1 MRCSIT
7 AVVLAVFMFVLCSP
21 ARAEPPRDSTA
32 VSQKWTPWSELVG
45 AIGKDGA
52 NRGEVTV
59 FAPLQQGATSVF
71 FAEIRG
77 KLFDEDVQE
86 ANLALGF
93 REMQSNGWNLGA
105 WAGFDMRNSEEGNSF
120 YQIAGGLEALNERW
134 DARLNGYVPITD
146 PQSTPGLAQLVLAGN
161 RIFMT
166 GGEEMALYGFDG
178 EIGYR
183 LLGGRKFTGRR
194 HELRVYG
201 GGFYFD
207 RDDAVEKVAGP
218 RARLEWRIDDVIA
231 SLPGSR
237 LTLEA
242 EYSND
247 HSGID
252 SRADRLEVGAR
263 LRLPLGGNGL
273 SGHQRSHALTAQEQR
288 MTEGIER
295 DIDIVTQLSEE
306 EPVEDAQTD
315 VHFDQVAYADGGTGL
330 NTAIAT
336 GDNTL
341 IIADGGNGTIA
352 GNVTLGSNQ
361 TLQGGA
367 STIPVRGR
375 KSGTVVNFTA
385 PGSKP
390 TVQTGGNNDVITV
403 GGNNVHI
410 AGLTIDGDGQTS
422 DDGVDIIDDK
432 TNIVVDQ
439 NMFQNIGEDGFD
451 ADFGNSNVRILN
463 NMFANIAEDAID
475 FEDSNTDVTISG
487 NTINVPGSGDS
498 DGIELAFFNSDF
510 TITNNVIVIGAGNDA
525 DGIDLFR
532 GNSDVTISGNTITS
546 AGNDADGVEL
556 FEGNRDITITGNTIS
571 TTGDDADGVE
581 LFDSNLDITISGN
594 TISTTGDDADAIFLA
609 IGNGLP
615 GVVTT
620 IISNNLLSATGIAS
634 EALDVGIFNV
644 IEFSDNRFTGAFD
657 DVVVDFDVNPNI
669 VNGTGNTI
677 LPGATFTN
685 VCEGIGN
692 FTGTLEIIDNS
703 TGVPNTITI
712 VNAGVPCT

>member
-1 MRCSIT
+1 
-7 AVVLAVFMFVLCSP
+7 
-21 ARAEPPRDSTA
+21 
-32 VSQKWTPWSELVG
+32 
-45 AIGKDGA
+45 
-52 NRGEVTV
+52 VTL
-59 FAPLQQGATSVF
+59 FAPLQQSATSLF
-71 FAEIRG
+71 FTEIRG

-93 REMQSNGWNLGA
+93 RQMQSNGWNLGG
-105 WAGFDMRNSEEGNSF
+105 WIGYDVRSSEEDNRF
-120 YQIAGGLEALNERW
+120 HQISGGVEALRERW
-134 DARLNGYVPITD
+134 DLRVNGYVPITD
-146 PQSTPGLAQLVLAGN
+146 AKSTPGLAQVVLAGN

-166 GGEEMALYGFDG
+166 SGEEMALYGFDG

-183 LLGGRKFTGRR
+183 LMGGSKRTGRR

-207 RDDAVEKVAGP
+207 RDDAAEKVAGP

-231 SLPGSR
+231 ALPGSR

-242 EYSND
+242 EYSDD
-247 HSGID
+247 HSNID
-252 SRADRLEVGAR
+252 SRQDRMEVGAR
-263 LRLPLGGNGL
+263 LRIPFGGGAGGHKQYASL
-273 SGHQRSHALTAQEQR
+273 SAQEQR
-288 MTEGIER
+288 MIEGIER
-295 DIDIVTQLSEE
+295 DIDIVTQVSGDEA
-306 EPVEDAQTD
+306 VEDAQTN
-315 VHFDQVAYADGGTGL
+315 VRFDQVAYADGGTGL

-352 GNVTLGSNQ
+352 GNVTVATNQ

-375 KSGTVVNFTA
+375 RSGTVVNFTA

-390 TVQTGGNNDVITV
+390 TVQTGGNNDVLIV

-410 AGLTIDGDGQTS
+410 AGLTIDGLGQTS
-422 DDGVDIIDDK
+422 DDGIDIVDDK

-439 NMFQNIGEDGFD
+439 NMFVDIGEDGFD
-451 ADFGNSNVRILN
+451 ADFGNSNIRVLN

-475 FEDSNTDVTISG
+475 FEDSNSDVTISG
-487 NTINVPGSGDS
+487 NSINVPGSGDS

-510 TITNNVIVIGAGNDA
+510 TITNNDIVIGAGNGA

-532 GNSDVTISGNTITS
+532 GNSDVTISGNTITT
-546 AGNDADGVEL
+546 AGNDGNGVML
-556 FEGNRDITITGNTIS
+556 NNRNGDIVITGNTI
-571 TTGDDADGVE
+571 TTAGDDADGVE
-581 LFDSNLDITISGN
+581 VLDTNDNVTITGN
-594 TISTTGDDADAIFLA
+594 TLSTTGDDADAIFV
-609 IGNGLP
+609 GVSNGLP
-615 GVVTT
+615 GVFT
-620 IISNNLLSATGIAS
+620 IVITDNLLSATGIAS
-634 EALDVGIFNV
+634 EALDVGIRNV

-657 DVVVDFDVNPNI
+657 DVVVDFDANPNI

-677 LPGATFTN
+677 LPGATFTDI
-685 VCEGIGN
+685 CEGNGN

-703 TGVPNTITI
+703 TGVPTTFTI
-712 VNAGVPCT
+712 VDAGAPCT